1 MPATARTM
9 SSSPGLHARLQEFF
23 TAAIDFV
30 APGRADAL
38 MRKWA
43 PREQPHSSIAEHR
56 IIAMMADAI
65 LLSADLLVSQPSASG
80 SNAFDRLARSRGK
93 VSSIDAAALAAL
105 AKARFRLLRIQKTE
119 ADGRLT
125 VHDILAGETLAIE
138 SADLPPFP
146 LEIPIVARIAVT
158 GDRCGY
164 LIGAVTPLDQDALAV
179 AQSHAAAGG
188 KGSFANARWAEAV
201 YTHVVRHGTVEIP
214 GLNRPPADGNEP
226 DLYEEIDEALYAL
239 AQDWAALAGKP
250 PSQELMLRTRRLA
263 DQTRI
268 FDALDAALTARDAK
282 DELMADAFECIAAAQ
297 LETVWLRER
306 GGSVGL
312 TLDIIA
318 RTLDEAIATRGW
330 PSRIRL
336 LFDRLRPRQGN
347 RQTSNSDLP
356 LDRLVQRIQGLRA
369 KTVAQGCTE
378 QEAMAAAEKVAEL
391 LDRYGLSLNELEL
404 QAQPCE
410 GIGIQTNRRRIAP
423 IDECIPAIAAFF
435 DCRVWSERAQGAP
448 LRYIFFG
455 LRSDVTAAQYLYEMV
470 ERAFDTE
477 TAVFR
482 RSDLYEEM
490 KGDRRSATNSFQI
503 GLSRGISAKLGAMR
517 AARDET
523 IRSASG
529 RDLVPVKSAMI
540 EEEMSKLGLHL
551 SQRSHATGKRVI
563 RDAYTAGQEAG
574 EKFEFAPGITTT
586 V

>member
-1 MPATARTM
+1 MPATTRTM
-9 SSSPGLHARLQEFF
+9 SSSPAIHARLHELF
-23 TAAIDFV
+23 TAALDFV
-30 APGRADAL
+30 APDRADAL

-43 PREQPHSSIAEHR
+43 PRDLSHSTIADDR
-56 IIAMMADAI
+56 MMAMMADAI
-65 LLSADLLVSQPSASG
+65 LLSADLLVSQPAASG
-80 SNAFDRLARSRGK
+80 STAFDRLSRSLGK
-93 VSSIDAAALAAL
+93 VSSNDAAALAAL
-105 AKARFRLLRIQKTE
+105 GKARFRLLHIQQ
-119 ADGRLT
+119 ADAEGRVT
-125 VHDILAGETLAIE
+125 VRDRLAGEIISIE
-138 SADLPPFP
+138 CAELPPVPPDIHLFAR
-146 LEIPIVARIAVT
+146 VAMT

-164 LIGAVTPLDQDALAV
+164 LIGAITPLDSTALAV

-201 YTHVVRHGTVEIP
+201 YTHVVRHGTVDIP
-214 GLNRPPADGNEP
+214 GLNRPSGDANEP
-226 DLYEEIDEALYAL
+226 DLYEEIDEALCDL
-239 AQDWAALAGKP
+239 AHDWAALGGKP
-250 PSQELMLRTRRLA
+250 PTHELILRARQMT

-268 FDALDAALTARDAK
+268 LDALDAALTARDAR
-282 DELMADAFECIAAAQ
+282 DDLMAEAFERIAALQ
-297 LETVWLRER
+297 LETVSLRER

-318 RTLDEAIATRGW
+318 CTLDEAIATRGW
-330 PSRIRL
+330 PPRVRP
-336 LFDRLRPRQGN
+336 LFDRLRPRN
-347 RQTSNSDLP
+347 RNQQTNGDLP
-356 LDRLVQRIQGLRA
+356 LDRLVQRIQALRA

-391 LDRYGLSLNELEL
+391 LDRYGLSLSELEL

-410 GIGIQTNRRRIAP
+410 GIGIQTNRRRMAP

-435 DCRVWSERAQGAP
+435 DCRVWAERAQGAP

-455 LRSDVTAAQYLYEMV
+455 LRGDVTAAQYLYEMV

-477 TAVFR
+477 TAMFR

-503 GLSRGISAKLGAMR
+503 GLSRGISAKLHSMR

-540 EEEMSKLGLHL
+540 EDEMAKLGLNL
-551 SQRSHATGKRVI
+551 SRRSHAPGKRVI
-563 RDAYTAGQEAG
+563 RDAYTAGQEAD
-574 EKFEFAPGITTT
+574 ERFEFIPGITAAA
-586 V
+586 